1 MDFDWI
7 TQLPF
12 AAQIAIV
19 FLVGFIFPCFARDII
34 RYVHRKR
41 KRLRDLKECIKWL
54 QPDLEAT
61 KELNNTDFAIM
72 CNRLFSG
79 CDLGTGK
86 YHAESV
92 NRLLLLRFLT
102 KSAAKNP
109 KAFLKLYG
117 RH

>member
-1 MDFDWI
+1 MNLDWI

-12 AAQIAIV
+12 AVQIAIV
-19 FLVGFIFPCFARDII
+19 FLVGFILPCFVRDII
-34 RYVHRKR
+34 RYTHRKR

-54 QPDLEAT
+54 QPDLEAA
-61 KELNNTDFAIM
+61 KELNNTDFAIL

-79 CDLGTGK
+79 CDIGTDK
-86 YHAESV
+86 CHDESV
-92 NRLLLLRFLT
+92 NRLVLLRFLA
-102 KSAAKNP
+102 KSATKNP